1 MDEFP
6 DEVFLQMF
14 RYVPILDLFRGFYNL
29 NSRLNRII
37 GEVRI
42 HIHSVLNEEEQGY
55 ILPNICPKQIRSF
68 CVHEDR
74 YEFLKLSQCNNIR
87 QLEFGCHSRHT
98 HETYVHRQLIHVQ
111 PAVFPHLRKLTIYQ
125 QYWSSKYQQLC
136 TMIFSNQFPVLK
148 DVYLPYAN
156 GSCVPRIRTWSTSLI
171 NVSIECCNKSMFY
184 PLLNNLPNLK
194 YFTCTFGT
202 GNVGALEQQCLS
214 LKTINLTTYDQD
226 SLFDNRD
233 LMTFEEMNNLY
244 RCLPNLEHTYIFMR
258 CYYAIDEIINRL
270 HGVLSN
276 CQKLKSFECQIRYSR
291 SSSPQVSLNQ
301 IMNRYPLFRTADYAT
316 WEDSRNKMFRIQSRY

>member
-1 MDEFP
+1 MDDFP

-42 HIHSVLNEEEQGY
+42 HIRSVLNEEEQGY

-98 HETYVHRQLIHVQ
+98 HERYVHRQLVHVQ
-111 PAVFPHLRKLTIYQ
+111 PAVFPHLRNLTIYQ
-125 QYWSSKYQQLC
+125 QNWSSEYQQLC
-136 TMIFSNQFPVLK
+136 TMIFNNQFPVLK
-148 DVYLPYAN
+148 YVYLPYAN

-184 PLLNNLPNLK
+184 PLLDNLPNLK
-194 YFTCTFGT
+194 YFTCTLGT
-202 GNVGALEQQCLS
+202 DNVGTLEQQCLS
-214 LKTINLTTYDQD
+214 LKTINLTTYGSSQA
-226 SLFDNRD
+226 SL
-233 LMTFEEMNNLY
+233 
-244 RCLPNLEHTYIFMR
+244 
-258 CYYAIDEIINRL
+258 
-270 HGVLSN
+270 
-276 CQKLKSFECQIRYSR
+276 K
-291 SSSPQVSLNQ
+291 Q
-301 IMNRYPLFRTADYAT
+301 IMNRYPLFQTADCAT